1 MEDGVIAV
9 DVRRRADTP
18 ATRGRPPTVHASS
31 TSPRRVCLR
40 ARRSPPGSS
49 SCPHHLRPQG
59 TRTAGISEGC
69 ESRGLHE
76 QHGARQ
82 KWWRSRRCRWQA
94 TPSQHCPTG
103 GGVMRQCNPQFGNNV
118 QFFAPGPREQQGYQ
132 QSNRVPGAV
141 YRVERLGSGRS
152 LLSICGLAWSQ
163 NI

>member
-40 ARRSPPGSS
+40 ACRSPPGSS

-103 GGVMRQCNPQFGNNV
+103 GGCNEAV
-118 QFFAPGPREQQGYQ
+118 QSPIRATTFFFLHRGHGSSKVTNRATESRERCIGWNDWAQDA
-132 QSNRVPGAV
+132 RF
-141 YRVERLGSGRS
+141 
-152 LLSICGLAWSQ
+152 
-163 NI
+163 